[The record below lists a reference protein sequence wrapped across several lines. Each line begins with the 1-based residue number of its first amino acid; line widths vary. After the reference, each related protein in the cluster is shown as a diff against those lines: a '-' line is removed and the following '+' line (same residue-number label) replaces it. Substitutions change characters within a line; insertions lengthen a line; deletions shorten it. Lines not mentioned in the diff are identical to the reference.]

1 MIALPQ
7 TLPVNKTYLI
17 LMAAF
22 GLLLLGIGLFG
33 ATHKAEKYVVAALG
47 VGLCVYATMSMP
59 LSMNHL
65 AGCRWHDHQDGLQT
79 TQED

>member
-33 ATHKAEKYVVAALG
+33 ATHKAEKCELLNVAF
-47 VGLCVYATMSMP
+47 
-59 LSMNHL
+59 
-65 AGCRWHDHQDGLQT
+65 
-79 TQED
+79 TQKKHA